1 METLIADKKISNVTG
16 EIVTGKMNAHNT
28 FDAPDTVHTESFDAE
43 ITADGLKF
51 NIPACSVL
59 HLTVE

>member
-1 METLIADKKISNVTG
+1 MADKNLSKVSG

-28 FDAPDTVHTESFDAE
+28 FDAPDTVKTENFTAE
-43 ITADGLKF
+43 LCEGGISF

-59 HLTVE
+59 HLTAE